1 MRRNTEEVKSELFSR
16 LDEYNK
22 NRRRR
27 RRVAASCLTVAL
39 VAAVTVAA
47 VPNMIAGDGRGSIQK
62 MPVAGAPAVDKIDD
76 VTDRYL
82 GADGESGKEN
92 SAGLTTSIDGIDKG
106 SNSKD
111 WQEDITEG
119 IPERDEASAGEPSFP
134 INGDVPVVIRRDRDG
149 NDETLSAKDAAAVV
163 EAVTSLE
170 LKKMGDDFGSLVVR
184 LEIKSDDMDI
194 GLELNDRNEAIVY
207 ARDGIYVA
215 ENTEKL
221 INALKNAGVIE

>member
-1 MRRNTEEVKSELFSR
+1 MRRNTEEVKAELSRR
-16 LDEYNK
+16 LDEYNEK
-22 NRRRR
+22 
-27 RRVAASCLTVAL
+27 RRVRRKLATVCITVAL
-39 VAAVTVAA
+39 CSAVTVA
-47 VPNMIAGDGRGSIQK
+47 VLPNMIAGDGRGSIQT
-62 MPVAGAPAVDKIDD
+62 MPVAGAPAVDKIDV

-92 SAGLTTSIDGIDKG
+92 SAGLTNSIDGIDKG

-119 IPERDEASAGEPSFP
+119 IPEIDEAFTGEPSFP
-134 INGDVPVVIRRDRDG
+134 INGAVPVVIRRDRGG

-163 EAVTSLE
+163 EAVTLLE